1 MAEPTPIEQPDPG
14 APIARDQIDPD
25 LVKLARARPRIG
37 IITAAGLVF
46 LCIVF
51 LLRLGPDRRFAG
63 SSSEPTPAAV
73 ADVLAGKID
82 TDQLVVIA
90 AEPLV
95 SQAVRATNSRG
106 SLGLRVV
113 RDDAVLCDATRAR
126 RLGLACRSRLRSAS
140 TPAS

>member
-25 LVKLARARPRIG
+25 IVKLARTRPKIG
-37 IITAAGLVF
+37 IITAAGVVF

-51 LLRLGPDRRFAG
+51 LVRLNPDRRFAG
-63 SSSEPTPAAV
+63 SASEPAPATV
-73 ADVLAGKID
+73 AAVLAGKVD
-82 TDQLVVIA
+82 TDKLVRVA

-95 SQAVRATNSRG
+95 SQAIRATNSKA

-113 RDDAVLCDATRAR
+113 PVR
-126 RLGLACRSRLRSAS
+126 
-140 TPAS
+140 